1 MSSSKTTISELGGK
15 GVLPVDSTS
24 CVYIPK
30 MGDTSGEMYLVGPTR
45 WATHKMDSTYKA
57 NQAYYDK
64 PGNERYLNFQGSV
77 YQDEVINVSAKHQ
90 NVFTMLGNQNSY
102 NGNVKLEP
110 WQEDLNNFL
119 EDVHDNPG
127 EPYNYDGMVFN
138 MTPSGSTSN
147 PYSATFYWSG
157 Y

>member
-1 MSSSKTTISELGGK
+1 MSSSKTTIYEMGGT
-15 GVLPVDSTS
+15 GELPVDPTAWVS
-24 CVYIPK
+24 IPK
-30 MGDTSGEMYLVGPTR
+30 MGDTSNEMCLVDTFR

-64 PGNERYLNFQGSV
+64 NGNERYLNFTGSL
-77 YQDEVINVSAKHQ
+77 YQDEVTKVSASHE
-90 NVFTMLGNQNSY
+90 NVFTMLGKQNSY

-119 EDVHDNPG
+119 DDVHNSQSTG
-127 EPYNYDGMVFN
+127 SNYDGMVF
-138 MTPSGSTSN
+138 TISSPGTSN
-147 PYSATFYWSG
+147 PYSTTFYWTG

>member
-15 GVLPVDSTS
+15 GVLPADPTS

-30 MGDTSGEMYLVGPTR
+30 MGDTSGEMFLIGPTF
-45 WATHKMDSTYKA
+45 WVTHKMDSTYKA

-64 PGNERYLNFQGSV
+64 PGNERYLNFKGSV
-77 YQDEVINVSAKHQ
+77 YQDEVIKVSATHL
-90 NVFTMLGNQNSY
+90 NVFTMLGKQNSY
-102 NGNVKLEP
+102 NGTVKLKP

-119 EDVHDNPG
+119 EDVHGNPG
-127 EPYNYDGMVFN
+127 ELYNYDGMVFN
-138 MTPSGSTSN
+138 MIPSGSTSN
-147 PYSATFYWSG
+147 PYSAIFYWRG